1 MKFHLFIRHLSNYG
15 FDDLPGQEAQLVMA
29 PNIRQEEIRNMG
41 TGNDPVKSG
50 VIILVYPGNGGE
62 AHTVFIR
69 RPQYDGVHSGQ
80 IAFPGGRHE
89 EDDNDMMETA
99 LREAEEEIGI
109 ARQDVQVA
117 GKLTDLY
124 IPPSNYLVS
133 PFIGI
138 LPDKPVFYPDNNE
151 VAQIIEVPL
160 RIFVEDNYRTRVP
173 MTMATGEC
181 MDTPCYLVDHHTIWG
196 ATAMIMAE
204 FVAVIRKML

>member
-1 MKFHLFIRHLSNYG
+1 MKFHPFIQHLSNYG
-15 FDDLPGQEAQLVMA
+15 FYDLPGQEAQLVMA
-29 PNIRQEEIRNMG
+29 PNIRQEEIRSMG

-50 VIILVYPGNGGE
+50 VIILVYPGNGEE

-80 IAFPGGRHE
+80 IALPGGRQE
-89 EDDNDMMETA
+89 EDDKDMMETA

-138 LPDKPVFYPDNNE
+138 IPDKPVFYPDNNE
-151 VAQIIEVPL
+151 VAQIIELPL
-160 RIFVEDNYRTRVP
+160 RIFVEDTYRTRVP
-173 MTMATGEC
+173 ITMATGEC

-196 ATAMIMAE
+196 ATAMIIAE
-204 FVAVIRKML
+204 FVAVIRKMV